1 MKPTV
6 FESTPSDVL
15 HRRTFLSRT
24 TQGVGLAALA
34 SLWNAGAP
42 QALHAA
48 EAPGGGTAQGVL
60 GKLPFPQKAKR
71 VIWLTMAGGPSHLEL
86 LDYKPKLAEM
96 DGQPMPESFTKGQQ
110 LAQLQGQKLI
120 CQGPQFRFE
129 KRGKNQTLLS
139 ELLPHLGSVVDDICI
154 VRSMTTDAI
163 NHDPAHMFMN
173 TGSQIAGRPSMG
185 AWINYGLGSMAE
197 DLPGFVVL
205 ISTGPG
211 RSPQPVAA
219 RQWSSGFLP
228 SKFQGVQLRSKG
240 DPVLYL
246 NNPAG
251 VSRAGQQGDVEA
263 INALN
268 RRHAL
273 RVGDPEIAT
282 RIAQYEMAFKMQS
295 SVPDLMDIRGE
306 DAKTLEAYGCSPG
319 DGSFASNCLL
329 ARRLA
334 ERGTR
339 FIQLYHRDWDHHSLL
354 REELPLRAKEV
365 DRACAALITDLKN
378 RGMFEETLIVWA
390 GEFGR
395 TPMKQG
401 DKGPVGRDHH
411 NKAMSV
417 WLAGAG
423 IRRGFEYGA
432 TDELGYAAV
441 DEVAT
446 VHDLHATMLHQL
458 GVDHDAFTFKFQ
470 GLDAKLTGV
479 EGAKIMRGILA

>member
-1 MKPTV
+1 MIP
-6 FESTPSDVL
+6 DL
-15 HRRTFLSRT
+15 RALRRRAFLGTAGR
-24 TQGVGLAALA
+24 GVGAVALA
-34 SLWNAGAP
+34 SLLGRTDAVAAGG
-42 QALHAA
+42 AL
-48 EAPGGGTAQGVL
+48 TR
-60 GKLPFPQKAKR
+60 LPLPRRAKR
-71 VIWLTMAGGPSHLEL
+71 VIWLTMAGGPSQLEL
-86 LDYKPKLAEM
+86 LDHKPRLAAM

-120 CQGPQFRFE
+120 CQGPQFRFRRHGRNGTE
-129 KRGKNQTLLS
+129 LS
-139 ELLPHLGSVVDDICI
+139 ELLPHLGTVADDLCVI
-154 VRSMTTDAI
+154 RSMTTDAI

-185 AWINYGLGSMAE
+185 AWVTYGLGSEAA

-205 ISTGPG
+205 VSTGKG
-211 RSPQPVAA
+211 RSPQPIAA

-228 SKFQGVQLRSKG
+228 SRHQGVQLRSKG

-246 NNPAG
+246 TNPPG
-251 VSRAGQQGDVEA
+251 VSRAAQGGDVAA

-268 RRHAL
+268 QAHA
-273 RVGDPEIAT
+273 GTAADPEIAT
-282 RIAQYEMAFKMQS
+282 RIAQYEMAFQMQA
-295 SVPDLMDIRGE
+295 SVPGLMDVSGE
-306 DAKTLEAYGCSPG
+306 NAETLALYGCEPG
-319 DGSFASNCLL
+319 DGSFAANCLL

-334 ERGTR
+334 ERGSR

-354 REELPLRAKEV
+354 REELPLRAREV
-365 DRACAALITDLKN
+365 DRACMALLTDLKR
-378 RGMFEETLIVWA
+378 RGLFEDTLVVWS

-411 NKAMSV
+411 NKAMSL

-423 IRRGFEYGA
+423 VRGGLTYGA

-441 DEVAT
+441 DKVCT

-458 GVDHDAFTFKFQ
+458 GIDHDAFRFKFQ

-479 EGAKIMRGILA
+479 EPCKVITDILT